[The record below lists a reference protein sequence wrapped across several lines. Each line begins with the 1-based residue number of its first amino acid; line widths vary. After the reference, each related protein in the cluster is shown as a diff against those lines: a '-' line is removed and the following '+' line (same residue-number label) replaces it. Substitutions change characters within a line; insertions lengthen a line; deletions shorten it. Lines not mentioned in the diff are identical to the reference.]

1 MTIILNLYTILL
13 VTEQIIFI
21 HGDYPSDT
29 ASGGFRTAR
38 AQLLSGQT
46 PCRGKNRRH
55 SLSWKG
61 CAKRMCFSEKREN
74 SDSGHDVGRLIN
86 TLSHQLKRQMCIHE
100 GEDSLT
106 TNMQR
111 LVLHYILFQSLERD
125 IYQKDVEKEFQIRR
139 STATGTLQ
147 ILEKNGFI
155 IREQVKQDARLKKLV
170 PTEKARGVRQ
180 HILGNIRY
188 IEELLARGIPEE
200 KLSVCRE
207 VLEQMSAN
215 LSGDEKRREEITD
228 HE

>member
-1 MTIILNLYTILL
+1 MC
-13 VTEQIIFI
+13 
-21 HGDYPSDT
+21 
-29 ASGGFRTAR
+29 AR
-38 AQLLSGQT
+38 ETGEI
-46 PCRGKNRRH
+46 C
-55 SLSWKG
+55 
-61 CAKRMCFSEKREN
+61 EI
-74 SDSGHDVGRLIN
+74 GHDVGRVIY
-86 TLSHQLKRQMCIHE
+86 TLSHQLKRQMCIQE
-100 GEDSLT
+100 EEDSLT

-111 LVLHYILFQSLERD
+111 LVLHYILFQSLNRD

-155 IREQVKQDARLKKLV
+155 RREPVKQDARLKKLV
-170 PTEKARGVRQ
+170 PTEKAKGVRQ

-188 IEELLARGIPEE
+188 IEELLARDIPEE